1 MIPDYQ
7 TLMRPVLECAEA
19 GEAAPS
25 VKQHLAAIR
34 MLFDWLVVGQVVAV
48 NPASSVRGPKHST
61 KKGKTPVLAAD
72 EAELAGTVYDLAL
85 SPGNSIQK

>member
-48 NPASSVRGPKHST
+48 NPARSVRGPKHST